1 MRTHAAVEVAW
12 QIRNGHT
19 EKLGNGSFA
28 YLPSANPRK
37 IIVEAIPTK
46 SHRLPTALPKGKTRL
61 APSTSIVAPTA
72 PLMTSAQLIEC
83 FPEDRA
89 PTIMELAK
97 SRKVPVPPGCL
108 ASAFENRRNWPG
120 SAIMGAH
127 RPNPNAKAWPSD
139 RLRNPDQL
147 TSCADR
153 PLLRRRS
160 CANLNL
166 GLYPRMDER
175 RGSQHPFCIPIR

>member
-83 FPEDRA
+83 FRRSRPDNHGTGEVTEGSRA
-89 PTIMELAK
+89 PRLPGVRFREPPQLAGIGHNG
-97 SRKVPVPPGCL
+97 RPPAKPECEGVAERS
-108 ASAFENRRNWPG
+108 ASQP
-120 SAIMGAH
+120 
-127 RPNPNAKAWPSD
+127 RPA
-139 RLRNPDQL
+139 DQL
-147 TSCADR
+147 RRSPIA
-153 PLLRRRS
+153 PSALLRQS
-160 CANLNL
+160 Q
-166 GLYPRMDER
+166 PRTLPAH
-175 RGSQHPFCIPIR
+175 G